1 MAKPTG
7 TSGPFRATV
16 DQHGS
21 VSGSFERIAFPE
33 SKDDVEDFFAS
44 RFIHSMNKHL
54 AASGEK
60 FILANPV
67 RNVENDFD
75 FTATSPNGPAY
86 LELLEAAPLTG
97 KYESAPATYKPYDY
111 AQFILGEILK
121 KSAKYPKAKVRDIFL
136 LVYVTHWTFVLSETT
151 VACLRYWLSQKPTA
165 FRAIFCFSL
174 FSAEEGTPRWLSP
187 VPPELIR
194 GFNPEAVRENVC
206 HNLDPRKTEVSFVRN
221 P

>member
-7 TSGPFRATV
+7 MSGPIRATV

-21 VSGSFERIAFPE
+21 LSGSFERIAFPE

-97 KYESAPATYKPYDY
+97 KYESAPATYKTIRLCP
-111 AQFILGEILK
+111 IHSRGN
-121 KSAKYPKAKVRDIFL
+121 
-136 LVYVTHWTFVLSETT
+136 
-151 VACLRYWLSQKPTA
+151 SQ
-165 FRAIFCFSL
+165 
-174 FSAEEGTPRWLSP
+174 EVGQVP
-187 VPPELIR
+187 V
-194 GFNPEAVRENVC
+194 G
-206 HNLDPRKTEVSFVRN
+206 
-221 P
+221 